1 MDKRLVIFG
10 GSGFIGKEFINSV
23 ANTDLKYIAPDK
35 SEIDLTFSSSQNKLK
50 QILKPTDIVIMFA
63 ALTPD
68 RGKDIKTFKKNI
80 NMVENLCNVLKLVQ
94 PKKLIYFS
102 SDAVYGST
110 AVTINDKSKPSP
122 DDLYGLMHLTR
133 EVMFREAI
141 NDESLLVLR
150 PSIIYGK
157 NDTHNSYGPN
167 RFIRSAESE
176 NKILLF
182 GKGEERRDHVFV
194 DDLVSI
200 IKDSIR
206 HNITGT
212 YNVATGKS
220 YSFYEI
226 AKLITQKRNRKT
238 DIIFSKRANP
248 ISHRYYNNSIFLQ
261 TYKNFNFTN
270 VKKAFEKII

>member
-212 YNVATGKS
+212 YNVANGKS

-226 AKLITQKRNRKT
+226 AK
-238 DIIFSKRANP
+238 
-248 ISHRYYNNSIFLQ
+248 
-261 TYKNFNFTN
+261 
-270 VKKAFEKII
+270 